1 MMKGD
6 MPLNHLKLK
15 AAALLLSAT
24 LLAGCGLTDEK
35 ITMKPETGD
44 EIQVTLDGGDDF
56 SMKETSGIILVYQKK
71 KVMMRCAFISK
82 EQEQAQRASIITMPF
97 EIHREDDNYISYSM
111 AGPDGM
117 VNYYMYPVG
126 EKTWL
131 FAATHLPPEAAD
143 KVLSRIHFKDVKS

>member
-1 MMKGD
+1 MKGD

-56 SMKETSGIILVYQKK
+56 SMKETSGIIMVYQKK

-82 EQEQAQRASIITMPF
+82 DQEQAQRASIITMPF
-97 EIHREDDNYISYSM
+97 EIHKEEDNYISYSM

>member
-1 MMKGD
+1 M
-6 MPLNHLKLK
+6 NHLKLK

-82 EQEQAQRASIITMPF
+82 DQEQAQRASIITMPF

>member
-1 MMKGD
+1 MKGD

-82 EQEQAQRASIITMPF
+82 EQEQAQRASVITMPF
-97 EIHREDDNYISYSM
+97 EIHKEEDNYISYSM

>member
-1 MMKGD
+1 
-6 MPLNHLKLK
+6 LKLK

-97 EIHREDDNYISYSM
+97 EIHKEEDNYISYSM

>member
-1 MMKGD
+1 M
-6 MPLNHLKLK
+6 NHLKLK

-35 ITMKPETGD
+35 ITMKPETGE

-56 SMKETSGIILVYQKK
+56 SMKETSGTILVYQKK

-97 EIHREDDNYISYSM
+97 EIHREDDHYISYSM

>member
-1 MMKGD
+1 M
-6 MPLNHLKLK
+6 NHLKLK

-24 LLAGCGLTDEK
+24 LLAGCGLTDEE

>member
-1 MMKGD
+1 MKGD

-15 AAALLLSAT
+15 AAALLFSAT

-97 EIHREDDNYISYSM
+97 EIHREDDHYISYSM

>member
-1 MMKGD
+1 MKGD

-15 AAALLLSAT
+15 AAALLLSAA

-44 EIQVTLDGGDDF
+44 EIQVTLDRGDDF
-56 SMKETSGIILVYQKK
+56 SMEETAGTILVYQKK

-82 EQEQAQRASIITMPF
+82 DQEQAQRASIITMPF
-97 EIHREDDNYISYSM
+97 EIHREDDHYISYSM

>member
-1 MMKGD
+1 

-56 SMKETSGIILVYQKK
+56 SMQETAGTIMVYQKK

-82 EQEQAQRASIITMPF
+82 DQEQAQRASIITMPF
-97 EIHREDDNYISYSM
+97 EIHREDDHYISYSM

>member
-1 MMKGD
+1 M
-6 MPLNHLKLK
+6 NHLKLK

-56 SMKETSGIILVYQKK
+56 SIKETSGIILVYQKK

-82 EQEQAQRASIITMPF
+82 DQEQAQRASIITMPF

>member
-1 MMKGD
+1 M
-6 MPLNHLKLK
+6 NHLKLK

-44 EIQVTLDGGDDF
+44 EIQITLDGGDDF

>member
-1 MMKGD
+1 M
-6 MPLNHLKLK
+6 NHLKLK

-82 EQEQAQRASIITMPF
+82 DQEQAQRASIITMPF
-97 EIHREDDNYISYSM
+97 EIHREDENYISYSM

>member
-1 MMKGD
+1 MKGD

-15 AAALLLSAT
+15 VAALLLSAT

-56 SMKETSGIILVYQKK
+56 SMKETAGTIMVYQKK

-82 EQEQAQRASIITMPF
+82 DQEQAQRASIITMPF
-97 EIHREDDNYISYSM
+97 EIHKEEDNYISYSM

>member
-1 MMKGD
+1 M
-6 MPLNHLKLK
+6 NHLKLK

-56 SMKETSGIILVYQKK
+56 SMEETSGIILVYQKK

-97 EIHREDDNYISYSM
+97 EIHREDDHYISYSM

>member
-1 MMKGD
+1 M
-6 MPLNHLKLK
+6 NHLKLK

-44 EIQVTLDGGDDF
+44 EIQVTLDGDDDF
-56 SMKETSGIILVYQKK
+56 SMKETSGTILVYQKK

-82 EQEQAQRASIITMPF
+82 DQEQAQRASIITMPF
-97 EIHREDDNYISYSM
+97 EIHREDENYISYSM

>member
-1 MMKGD
+1 M
-6 MPLNHLKLK
+6 NHLKLK
-15 AAALLLSAT
+15 AAALLLSAA

-44 EIQVTLDGGDDF
+44 EIQVTLDRGDDF
-56 SMKETSGIILVYQKK
+56 SMKETSGTIMVYQKK

-97 EIHREDDNYISYSM
+97 EIHREDDHYISYSM

>member
-1 MMKGD
+1 M
-6 MPLNHLKLK
+6 NHLKLK

-24 LLAGCGLTDEK
+24 LLVGCGLTDEK

-97 EIHREDDNYISYSM
+97 EIHREDENYISYSM

-126 EKTWL
+126 ENTWL

>member
-1 MMKGD
+1 M
-6 MPLNHLKLK
+6 NHLKLK

-82 EQEQAQRASIITMPF
+82 DQEQAQRASIITMPF
-97 EIHREDDNYISYSM
+97 EIHREDDHYISYSM

-143 KVLSRIHFKDVKS
+143 NVLSRIHFKDVKS

>member
-1 MMKGD
+1 M
-6 MPLNHLKLK
+6 NHLKLK
-15 AAALLLSAT
+15 VAALLLSAT

-56 SMKETSGIILVYQKK
+56 SMEETAGTIMVYQKK

-97 EIHREDDNYISYSM
+97 EIHREDDHYISYSM

>member
-1 MMKGD
+1 MKGD

-24 LLAGCGLTDEK
+24 LLAGCGLTDER

-82 EQEQAQRASIITMPF
+82 DQEQAQRASIITMPF
-97 EIHREDDNYISYSM
+97 EIHKEEDNYISYSM

>member
-1 MMKGD
+1 M
-6 MPLNHLKLK
+6 NHLKLK

-56 SMKETSGIILVYQKK
+56 SMEETAGTIMVYQKK

-97 EIHREDDNYISYSM
+97 EIHREDDHYISYSM

>member
-1 MMKGD
+1 

-56 SMKETSGIILVYQKK
+56 SLKETSGIILVYQKK

-82 EQEQAQRASIITMPF
+82 DQEQAQRASIITMPF

>member
-1 MMKGD
+1 M
-6 MPLNHLKLK
+6 NHLKLK

-44 EIQVTLDGGDDF
+44 EIQATLDGGDDF

-82 EQEQAQRASIITMPF
+82 DQEQAQRASIITMPF
-97 EIHREDDNYISYSM
+97 EIHKEEDNYISYSM

>member
-1 MMKGD
+1 M
-6 MPLNHLKLK
+6 NHLKLK
-15 AAALLLSAT
+15 AAALLFSAT

-82 EQEQAQRASIITMPF
+82 DQEQAQRASIITMPF
-97 EIHREDDNYISYSM
+97 EIHREDDHYISYSM

>member
-1 MMKGD
+1 

-82 EQEQAQRASIITMPF
+82 DQEQAQRASIITMPF
-97 EIHREDDNYISYSM
+97 EIHREDDHYISYSM

>member
-1 MMKGD
+1 MKGD

-56 SMKETSGIILVYQKK
+56 SMEETSGIILVYQKK

-97 EIHREDDNYISYSM
+97 EIHREDDHYISYSM

>member
-1 MMKGD
+1 

-56 SMKETSGIILVYQKK
+56 FLKETSGIILVYQKK

-82 EQEQAQRASIITMPF
+82 DQEQAQRASIITMPF

>member
-1 MMKGD
+1 M
-6 MPLNHLKLK
+6 NHLKLK

-56 SMKETSGIILVYQKK
+56 SMEETAGIILVYQKK

-97 EIHREDDNYISYSM
+97 EIHREDDHYISYSM

>member
-1 MMKGD
+1 M
-6 MPLNHLKLK
+6 NHLKLK

-44 EIQVTLDGGDDF
+44 EIQITLDGGDDF

-126 EKTWL
+126 ETTWL

>member
-1 MMKGD
+1 MKGEK
-6 MPLNHLKLK
+6 PLNHLKLQ

-56 SMKETSGIILVYQKK
+56 SMEETAGTIMVYQKK

>member
-1 MMKGD
+1 M
-6 MPLNHLKLK
+6 NHLKLK

-24 LLAGCGLTDEK
+24 LLAGCGLIDEK

-97 EIHREDDNYISYSM
+97 EIHREDDHYISYSM

>member
-1 MMKGD
+1 MKGD

-82 EQEQAQRASIITMPF
+82 DQEQAQRASIITMPF
-97 EIHREDDNYISYSM
+97 EIHKEEDNYISYSM

>member
-1 MMKGD
+1 M
-6 MPLNHLKLK
+6 NHLKLK

-24 LLAGCGLTDEK
+24 LLAGCGLADEK

>member
-1 MMKGD
+1 M
-6 MPLNHLKLK
+6 NHLKLK

-24 LLAGCGLTDEK
+24 LLAGCGLIDEK

-97 EIHREDDNYISYSM
+97 EIHREDDHYISYSM

-131 FAATHLPPEAAD
+131 FAATHMPPEAAD

>member
-1 MMKGD
+1 MKGEK
-6 MPLNHLKLK
+6 PLNHLKLK

-56 SMKETSGIILVYQKK
+56 SMKETAGTIMVYQKK

-97 EIHREDDNYISYSM
+97 EIHREDDHYISYSM

>member
-1 MMKGD
+1 M
-6 MPLNHLKLK
+6 NHLKLK

-56 SMKETSGIILVYQKK
+56 SMKETAGTIMVYQKK
-71 KVMMRCAFISK
+71 KVMMRCAFISR

-97 EIHREDDNYISYSM
+97 EIHREDDHYISYSM

>member
-1 MMKGD
+1 M
-6 MPLNHLKLK
+6 NHLKLK
-15 AAALLLSAT
+15 AAALLLSAA

-82 EQEQAQRASIITMPF
+82 DQEQAQRASIITMPF
-97 EIHREDDNYISYSM
+97 EIHREDDHYISYSM

>member
-1 MMKGD
+1 MKGD

-82 EQEQAQRASIITMPF
+82 DQEQAQRASIITMPF
-97 EIHREDDNYISYSM
+97 EIHREDDHYISYSM